1 MLIVAVLAVVLSQDE
16 QPRTQPTTTRREKDK
31 TAEVNPDG
39 KTAVPSAASNSPVGN
54 DDPELNITLGPT
66 VQTDTP
72 NGDPDLTAEKQ
83 EKLGRS
89 VVAIIASRGT
99 TVERGSGLIVD
110 PKGII
115 ITSSQLVGEANR
127 LRVVFQGGQQVP
139 AQRIMAVHP
148 EWGVAFLQI
157 ARPDKP
163 MPVMAWASASPQAG
177 DRLLAL
183 SGTHGGQTRWSPK
196 TCRKIRTGS
205 DLRQDL
211 SLKLAE
217 DVYAKHGYTPLANW
231 VEVTGSYLQ
240 EQRGGPVL
248 NMQGRVV
255 GLSLWAHPKDPQRFW
270 ALSTADLAQLI
281 ANIPSANSGTT
292 AGVKTLPE
300 IKLSDAG
307 PVRRMSRFTGH
318 KGPVRAIA
326 VSRNES
332 MIATAGDDGLCYVLD
347 ARTMKTLAKLG
358 PHNSSL
364 TGVAFANSPDGPII
378 ITSSLRDDTAK
389 ASIFFWRLKDRS
401 LVKSMADT
409 HHRCYDVQLSPS
421 ARVLAVGMGNASRVY
436 FLDHDDRRVG
446 LEGGRCRTVAFSPD
460 GRYLFC
466 AMDTG
471 FQRWAVADGTLRP
484 ASQIGEKLDSVLES
498 IAIAPDSRFI
508 FTGHADGGMR
518 IRDMAS
524 GRILGVCQD
533 RGGAVISIAP
543 LKEPIV
549 AAGNSAGNIRL
560 WDAGKQKVTRQ
571 LVGHTK
577 VVYDLE
583 YLKNTDRLVSCSAD
597 GTVRIW
603 SLSAKNDPSPKL
615 RPASDR
621 VIVEEGTVPRPKSD
635 QLAAAKK
642 LIREI
647 FKDDLAAAKKLKAK
661 SELAKKLFDQSR
673 NTENEAERFAL
684 LSESGRVAIAAGD
697 PTAAI
702 RAARAMAA
710 RYAVDSASLKA
721 KTLESLAATAKT
733 RDARRDL
740 VQSALKVAEE
750 ATAQNRYQQAIAAA
764 NFAARLAS
772 RVRDT
777 DLTRETLA
785 TRARAKRN
793 LIDWEAYQTAKS
805 RLADKPEDA
814 EANQVAGE
822 FNCFTLGD
830 WPRGLKQLVKS
841 NNPQWVDV
849 ARAEQ
854 SAPKKADDQTAL
866 ADQWL
871 ALSKTV
877 ASSKR
882 RALLE
887 RAKNWYEQAR
897 PRLSSLK
904 RIAVDRNLKR
914 IDAELP

>member
-1 MLIVAVLAVVLSQDE
+1 M
-16 QPRTQPTTTRREKDK
+16 
-31 TAEVNPDG
+31 
-39 KTAVPSAASNSPVGN
+39 
-54 DDPELNITLGPT
+54 
-66 VQTDTP
+66 
-72 NGDPDLTAEKQ
+72 
-83 EKLGRS
+83 
-89 VVAIIASRGT
+89 
-99 TVERGSGLIVD
+99 
-110 PKGII
+110 
-115 ITSSQLVGEANR
+115 
-127 LRVVFQGGQQVP
+127 
-139 AQRIMAVHP
+139 
-148 EWGVAFLQI
+148 
-157 ARPDKP
+157 
-163 MPVMAWASASPQAG
+163 
-177 DRLLAL
+177 
-183 SGTHGGQTRWSPK
+183 

-217 DVYAKHGYTPLANW
+217 DVYANHGYTPLANW
-231 VEVTGSYLQ
+231 IEVTGPVLQ

-270 ALSTADLAQLI
+270 ALSAADLARLI
-281 ANIPSANSGTT
+281 AKIPTANAGTR
-292 AGVKTLPE
+292 AGVKTLPDL
-300 IKLSDAG
+300 KLSDAE
-307 PVRRMSRFTGH
+307 PVRRMTRFTGH

-326 VSRNES
+326 VSKDES
-332 MIATAGDDGLCYVLD
+332 MIATAGEDRLCYVLD

-358 PHNSSL
+358 PHNSPL
-364 TGVAFANSPDGPII
+364 TGVAFADSPDGPII
-378 ITSSLRDDTAK
+378 VTSTLRDDTTK
-389 ASIFFWRLKDRS
+389 ASVFFWRLKDRS
-401 LVKSMADT
+401 LIKSMFDT
-409 HHRCYDVQLSPS
+409 HHRSYDVQISPS
-421 ARVLAVGMGNASRVY
+421 GRVLAVGVGGASRVY
-436 FLDHDDRRVG
+436 FLDHGERRLG

-466 AMDTG
+466 AMDSG
-471 FQRWAVADGTLRP
+471 LQRWAVADGTLRP
-484 ASQIGEKLDSVLES
+484 ASQIGADLTSVLEG
-498 IAIAPDSRFI
+498 IAVAPDSRFI

-543 LKEPIV
+543 LKEPLV
-549 AAGNSAGNIRL
+549 AAGNSAGKIRL
-560 WDAGKQKVTRQ
+560 WDAEKQKVTRQ
-571 LVGHTK
+571 LAGYTK
-577 VVYDLE
+577 AVYDLE

-603 SLSAKNDPSPKL
+603 SLSAKNDPPPKL

-621 VIVEEGTVPRPKSD
+621 VIVEEGSVPRPTSD
-635 QLAAAKK
+635 QLAAANK
-642 LIREI
+642 LIREV
-647 FKDDLAAAKKLKAK
+647 FKEDLAAAKKLKAK

-673 NTENEAERFAL
+673 DTENEAERFAL
-684 LSESGRVAIAAGD
+684 LSESGKVAIAAGD
-697 PTAAI
+697 STAAM
-702 RAARAMAA
+702 RAARAITI
-710 RYAVDSASLKA
+710 RYAVDSASLKV
-721 KTLESLAATAKT
+721 KTLESLVATAKT
-733 RDARRDL
+733 RDSRHDL

-764 NFAARLAS
+764 NLAARLAL
-772 RVRDT
+772 RVRDA
-777 DLTRETLA
+777 DLTRQSRA
-785 TRARAKRN
+785 TRAQAKRN
-793 LIDWEAYQTAKS
+793 LTDWEAYQTAKS

-822 FNCFTLGD
+822 FYCFTLGD
-830 WPRGLKQLVKS
+830 WPRGLKHLVKS

-897 PRLSSLK
+897 PNLSSLK